1 LLQAEEEFSLIKKI
15 SNYPD
20 IVTRSA
26 DDLAPH
32 LIAKF
37 CFDLSQLVNNYY
49 AHVKI
54 LTDDEPMKKARVTLL
69 IKTVETLKQAMQLI
83 GMVFLERM

>member
-1 LLQAEEEFSLIKKI
+1 LIKKI
-15 SNYPD
+15 SSFPE
-20 IVTRSA
+20 ILQRAA
-26 DDLAPH
+26 DELAPH

-37 CFDLSQLVNNYY
+37 CFELSQLVNNYY
-49 AHVKI
+49 AHIKI
-54 LTDDEPMKKARVTLL
+54 LTDDEPTKKARVALL